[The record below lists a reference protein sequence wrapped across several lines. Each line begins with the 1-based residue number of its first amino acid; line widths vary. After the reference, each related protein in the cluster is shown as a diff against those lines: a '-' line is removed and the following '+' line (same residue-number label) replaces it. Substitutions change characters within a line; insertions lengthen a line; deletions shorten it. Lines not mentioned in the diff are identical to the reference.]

1 MKHKRILIQNIES
14 DQKVVLNT
22 RTALYDKISN
32 FLDEK
37 DNSISQKLK
46 FLDYITLLLQNKL
59 ENRIPPKEPQTLFI
73 SIDQLYVDLEIFGK
87 IYSLQQGE
95 ENELILLYYLE
106 KITRYSHET
115 ETRLIYT
122 YFNTY
127 NEIASL

>member
-22 RTALYDKISN
+22 RTEFYDKISN

-46 FLDYITLLLQNKL
+46 FLDYITLLLRNKL

-73 SIDQLYVDLEIFGK
+73 SKDQLYIDLEIFGK
-87 IYSLQQGE
+87 I
-95 ENELILLYYLE
+95 
-106 KITRYSHET
+106 
-115 ETRLIYT
+115 
-122 YFNTY
+122 
-127 NEIASL
+127 